1 MAELKNFIVSIL
13 IVDPMNPNLS
23 TNKENYI
30 LSILNEKYVG
40 KCYNGAFIIKIDN
53 IINISSCSIITTNL
67 ECNGNINVQFVAK
80 VRIFYPGEFI
90 SGVHIKKT
98 QLSILGDYTEETE
111 DGTIKTYIMI
121 PMGVKFEPSP
131 LKHSILSIKENQRIP
146 MRIID
151 VYHKCANSNPA
162 IGATL
167 LVCDQKYYKYVI
179 TSPLSKNIN
188 TLIMPLMERIE
199 TEMQLR
205 NSITDPDIQQ
215 NILFFESLL
224 YSYQIDAKSAKKI
237 NITSEKFP
245 QWSGLEQIASS
256 SGSSSGSG
264 SSSSGSSSHQI
275 NILDFAYSIIEGKV
289 DSVIG
294 TWSRPLFIAKSSP
307 MAIYEAD
314 VTEIGDDITL
324 EEGNPD
330 TVFIRYLKDI
340 LDYLTI
346 IRKMSEYYTDN
357 AMIMAHKN
365 IWDAMREVQKIEI

>member
-1 MAELKNFIVSIL
+1 MTELKNFVVSIL
-13 IVDPMNPNLS
+13 IVDPMSSNLS

-30 LSILNEKYVG
+30 LTILNEKYVG
-40 KCYNGAFIIKIDN
+40 KCYNGAFIVKIDK
-53 IINISSCSIITTNL
+53 IIDISSCAIIITNL

-98 QLSILGDYTEETE
+98 QLSILGDYTEETD

-121 PMGVKFEPSP
+121 PMGVRFEPSP

-151 VYHKCANSNPA
+151 VHHKCANSNPA

-179 TSPLSKNIN
+179 TTPLSKNIDI
-188 TLIMPLMERIE
+188 LILPLMERIE

-224 YSYQIDAKSAKKI
+224 YSYQIDSKSAKKI
-237 NITSEKFP
+237 NISSEKFP
-245 QWSGLEQIASS
+245 SWSGLEQITNAS
-256 SGSSSGSG
+256 G
-264 SSSSGSSSHQI
+264 QI
-275 NILDFAYSIIEGKV
+275 NVLDFVYSIIEGKNN
-289 DSVIG
+289 VIG
-294 TWSRPLFIAKSSP
+294 TWSRPLFIARSSP
-307 MAIYEAD
+307 LAIYEENKID
-314 VTEIGDDITL
+314 ISDEITL

-346 IRKMSEYYTDN
+346 IRKMSEYYTDK

-365 IWDAMREVQKIEI
+365 IWDAMREVQKINI

>member
-1 MAELKNFIVSIL
+1 MTELKNFIVSIL
-13 IVDPMNPNLS
+13 IVDPMSPNLS

-40 KCYNGAFIIKIDN
+40 KCYNGAFIVKIDN
-53 IINISSCSIITTNL
+53 IINISACSIITTNL
-67 ECNGNINVQFVAK
+67 DCSGNINVQFIAR

-98 QLSILGDYTEETE
+98 QLSILGDYTEDTD
-111 DGTIKTYIMI
+111 DGIIKTYIMI

-167 LVCDQKYYKYVI
+167 LVCDQKYYKYII
-179 TSPLSKNIN
+179 TAPLSNNIS
-188 TLIMPLMERIE
+188 TLLLPLMEKIE

-205 NSITDPDIQQ
+205 NSISDPDIQQ

-224 YSYQIDAKSAKKI
+224 YSYQIDAKSAKKV
-237 NITSEKFP
+237 NILSEKFP
-245 QWSGLEQIASS
+245 QWRGLEQIS
-256 SGSSSGSG
+256 SGSSSSSASG
-264 SSSSGSSSHQI
+264 SSSASVSTLQL
-275 NILDFAYSIIEGKV
+275 NILDFAYSIIEGRV
-289 DSVIG
+289 DNVVG

-307 MAIYEAD
+307 MAIYEASVVD
-314 VTEIGDDITL
+314 INDEITL

-346 IRKMSEYYTDN
+346 IRKMSEYYTDK

-365 IWDAMREVQKIEI
+365 IWDAMREVQKIGI

>member
-90 SGVHIKKT
+90 AGVHIKKT
-98 QLSILGDYTEETE
+98 QLSILGDYTEDTD
-111 DGTIKTYIMI
+111 DGIIKTYIMI

-167 LVCDQKYYKYVI
+167 LVCDQKYYKYII

-237 NITSEKFP
+237 TIPSEKFP
-245 QWSGLEQIASS
+245 QWSGLDQIASGSVS
-256 SGSSSGSG
+256 SSSSSGSG
-264 SSSSGSSSHQI
+264 HQI
-275 NILDFAYSIIEGKV
+275 NILDFAYSIIEGSV

-314 VTEIGDDITL
+314 ITEIRDDITL

>member
-1 MAELKNFIVSIL
+1 MTELKNFIVSIL
-13 IVDPMNPNLS
+13 IVDPMDPNLS
-23 TNKENYI
+23 TNKESYI
-30 LSILNEKYVG
+30 LSILTDKYVG

-98 QLSILGDYTEETE
+98 QLSILGDYTEDTE
-111 DGTIKTYIMI
+111 DGIIKTYIMI

-167 LVCDQKYYKYVI
+167 LVCDQKYYKYII

-188 TLIMPLMERIE
+188 TLILPLMERIE
-199 TEMQLR
+199 IEMQLR

-224 YSYQIDAKSAKKI
+224 YSYQIDAKSAKKV
-237 NITSEKFP
+237 NIPSEKFP
-245 QWSGLEQIASS
+245 QWSGLEQIVNSS
-256 SGSSSGSG
+256 SGS
-264 SSSSGSSSHQI
+264 QI
-275 NILDFAYSIIEGKV
+275 NILDFAYSIIEGNV
-289 DSVIG
+289 DDIIG

-307 MAIYEAD
+307 LAIYEPNI
-314 VTEIGDDITL
+314 TEISDDITL

-330 TVFIRYLKDI
+330 TIFIRYLKDI

-346 IRKMSEYYTDN
+346 IRKMSEYYTDK

-365 IWDAMREVQKIEI
+365 IWDAMREVQKISI